1 MRKHLWAVVALA
13 GMASAHA
20 AELNYSYAE
29 AGYGMVDLDTIN
41 EEGDGYFV
49 GGSFGVG
56 NFLGFAE
63 FATAEFD
70 ESGAQAT
77 IDEIQVGFGAHFPMS
92 DTVDFVGK
100 LGYVEQSVEVDT
112 PLGSASADENGFMLS
127 AGVRALAVEK
137 LDLSAAI
144 EYVDVGDEDDT
155 GIALRG
161 VYDFTTMFSMGARA
175 DFSDDSNM
183 YGVFARL
190 RF

>member
-1 MRKHLWAVVALA
+1 VKKHLLAVVALA

-20 AELNYSYAE
+20 GELNYSYAE
-29 AGYGMVDLDTIN
+29 AGYGMVDLDFVT

-70 ESGAQAT
+70 EDGGEAT
-77 IDEIQVGFGAHFPMS
+77 LDEIQVGFGAHFAMS
-92 DTVDFVGK
+92 DNVDFVGK

-144 EYVDVGDEDDT
+144 EYVDIGEEDDT

-161 VYDFTTMFSMGARA
+161 VYDFTSMFSMGARA
-175 DFSDDSNM
+175 EFSDDANM
-183 YGVFARL
+183 YGVFARM